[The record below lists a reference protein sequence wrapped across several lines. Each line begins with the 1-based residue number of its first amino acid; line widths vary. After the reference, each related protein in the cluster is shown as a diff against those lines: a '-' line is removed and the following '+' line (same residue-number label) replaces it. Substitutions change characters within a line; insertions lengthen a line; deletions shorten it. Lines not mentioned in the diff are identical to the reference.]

1 MNKAAILVTGASGF
15 LGWNLCRLASEKY
28 TVYGT
33 FHDMN
38 LDNSLCQPVKCD
50 LTVFTQVKIMM
61 DEIKP
66 QAVFHLAAL
75 SDPNTCQLNAHL
87 SKNIN
92 VEATISLALLCAER
106 DIDFVFTSTDLVFDG
121 LHGSYKEGDAVNPVN
136 LYGEHKALAEEALFE
151 NPVATVCRMPLMYG
165 LCPSGR
171 MTLLQG
177 IYRKLKNGEV
187 LNLFRDEFRTV
198 TSGICAAQGLLLAHK
213 SKERL
218 LHLGGPE
225 SLSRM
230 AIGEIIAAFFDFPV
244 SLLKASL
251 QKEVSMAAARPANV
265 SLDSSV
271 ANSFGFKP
279 LSIESFCRSLTDR
292 QRLTL

>member
-38 LDNSLCQPVKCD
+38 LDGSLCRSVKCD
-50 LTVFTQVKIMM
+50 LTIFAQVKKIL
-61 DEIKP
+61 DEVRP

-75 SDPNTCQLNAHL
+75 SDPNACQLNANL
-87 SKNIN
+87 SKSINI
-92 VEATISLALLCAER
+92 EATIRLAGLCAER

-121 LHGSYKEGDAVNPVN
+121 QHGSYKERDTVNPVN
-136 LYGEHKALAEEALFE
+136 LYGEHKALAEEALFD
-151 NPVATVCRMPLMYG
+151 NPVATICRMPLMYG
-165 LCPSGR
+165 LCPSDR

-177 IYRKLKNGEV
+177 IYRKLKNTEM
-187 LNLFRDEFRTV
+187 LNLFSDEFRTV

-213 SKERL
+213 SKEKL
-218 LHLGGPE
+218 LHLGGPQA
-225 SLSRM
+225 LSRM
-230 AIGEIIAAFFDFPV
+230 EIGQIIADVFDLPE

-251 QKEVSMAAARPANV
+251 QKEISMAAARPANV
-265 SLDSSV
+265 SLDSSL
-271 ANSFGFKP
+271 ANSLGFKP
-279 LSIESFCRSLTDR
+279 LSLESFCRSLSDS